1 MQLLQCRSSG
11 FRFIATGAILSL
23 IITTF
28 LIFSTQYSNDVAK
41 YALKSSLKTAPQT
54 CLNTSPSEASNG
66 TTWEFVVERDG
77 DNHGLSDEQCR
88 LAFPKL
94 FVELDKSAS
103 LREGHRI
110 TFKELDSLQV
120 EDGMVRG
127 IVHHGEV
134 CWNLNHLRWLM
145 CLLTTT

>member
-1 MQLLQCRSSG
+1 M
-11 FRFIATGAILSL
+11 
-23 IITTF
+23 
-28 LIFSTQYSNDVAK
+28 
-41 YALKSSLKTAPQT
+41 
-54 CLNTSPSEASNG
+54 
-66 TTWEFVVERDG
+66 VERDG

-110 TFKELDSLQV
+110 MFKEVDSLQV

-127 IVHHGEV
+127 IIHHGEV
-134 CWNLNHLRWLM
+134 GVG
-145 CLLTTT
+145 T

>member
-1 MQLLQCRSSG
+1 MQLLQCQSLG
-11 FRFIATGAILSL
+11 FRFIATGAVLSL

-28 LIFSTQYSNDVAK
+28 LIFGTRYSNDVAK
-41 YALKSSLKTAPQT
+41 YALKTSLKSAPQA
-54 CLNTSPSEASNG
+54 CLHTSSSSEKSNA
-66 TTWEFVVERDG
+66 TSWEFMVDRDG

-94 FVELDKSAS
+94 FFELDKSAS
-103 LREGHRI
+103 LKESHRI

-127 IVHHGEV
+127 IIHHGEV
-134 CWNLNHLRWLM
+134 CV
-145 CLLTTT
+145 CVGT

>member
-1 MQLLQCRSSG
+1 MQLLQNQLTS
-11 FRFIATGAILSL
+11 FRFIATGAVLSL

-28 LIFSTQYSNDVAK
+28 LIFGTQYSNDVAK
-41 YALKSSLKTAPQT
+41 YALKTSLKSTPQT
-54 CLNTSPSEASNG
+54 CLHTSPPEAGNA
-66 TTWEFVVERDG
+66 TAWEFMVERDG

-110 TFKELDSLQV
+110 TFKEVDSLQV

-127 IVHHGEV
+127 IIHHGEV
-134 CWNLNHLRWLM
+134 CAGTWIIYLG
-145 CLLTTT
+145 